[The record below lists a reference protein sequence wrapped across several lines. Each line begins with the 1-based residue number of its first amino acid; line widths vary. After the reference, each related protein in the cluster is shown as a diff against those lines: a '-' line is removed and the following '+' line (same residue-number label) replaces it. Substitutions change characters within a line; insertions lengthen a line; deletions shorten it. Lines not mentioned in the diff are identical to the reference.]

1 MKRESLYFTA
11 PGRVEVRH
19 EELPGPGP
27 GEALVRSIVSSLSA
41 GTEMHFFRGDLPSGT
56 SLDLSI
62 PSLNGTARY
71 PFKYGYSVVG
81 RVEAL
86 GEGVPGDWMGRTV
99 LSLHPHESRFA
110 APLNELVPVPED
122 IGAEEATFLPNME
135 TAVNLVQDGGP
146 SIGEDVFVLGQGVV
160 GLLTTALLSRM
171 PLGQLVTVD
180 PHERRRQLSLQMGA
194 HGSHPSSLGAKA
206 LLGLAGLGGRGA
218 DLVYEVSGNPA
229 ALGTAVDLAGFGG
242 RVVVGSWYGG
252 RRAEVG
258 LGSHFHR
265 DRVRISSSQV
275 STVAPGLAGRW
286 DKARRLGL
294 AWEMLRRVRPGG
306 LVTHRLPFLQ
316 AQEAYELLGSARDE
330 VLQVVLEYGGGD

>member
-19 EELPGPGP
+19 EEMQGPRP

-56 SLDLSI
+56 TLDVSI
-62 PSLNGTARY
+62 PSLNHAAMY

-86 GEGVPGDWMGRTV
+86 GEAVPGDWMGRTV
-99 LSLHPHESRFA
+99 LSFHPHESRFT
-110 APLNELVPVPED
+110 APLPELVPVPED

-135 TAVNLVQDGGP
+135 TAVNLLQDGDP

-160 GLLTTALLSRM
+160 GLLTTSLLSRM
-171 PLGQLVTVD
+171 PLGRLVTVD
-180 PHERRRQLSLQMGA
+180 PHERRRRLSIQMGA
-194 HGSHPSSLGAKA
+194 HASHPASLDAKA
-206 LLGLAGLGGRGA
+206 LLGLVGLEGRGA

-229 ALGTAVDLAGFGG
+229 ALGTAVDLAGFSG
-242 RVVVGSWYGG
+242 RVVVGSLYGA
-252 RRAEVG
+252 RSAPIA

-286 DKARRLGL
+286 DKARRLAL
-294 AWEMLRRVRPGG
+294 AWEMLRRVRPGR
-306 LVTHRLPFLQ
+306 LVTHRLPFLR
-316 AQEAYELLGSARDE
+316 AQEAYGLLDSSRDE
-330 VLQVVLEYGGGD
+330 VLQVVLEYGGGG

>member
-1 MKRESLYFTA
+1 MPKPR
-11 PGRVEVRH
+11 
-19 EELPGPGP
+19 P
-27 GEALVRSIVSSLSA
+27 GEALVRSIVSSISA

-62 PSLNGTARY
+62 PSLSMTTTY

-86 GEGVPGDWMGRTV
+86 GEDVPGEWGGRTV
-99 LSLHPHESRFA
+99 LSFHPHESRFA
-110 APLNELVPVPED
+110 APISELLPVPD
-122 IGAEEATFLPNME
+122 GIGAEEATFLPNME
-135 TAVNLVQDGGP
+135 TAVNLLQDGNP
-146 SIGEDVFVLGQGVV
+146 SIGEDVFVIGQGVV
-160 GLLTTALLSRM
+160 GLLTTALLSRL
-171 PLGQLVTVD
+171 PLGMLATVD
-180 PHERRRQLSLQMGA
+180 PHERRRHLSLEMGA
-194 HGSHPSSLGAKA
+194 RSSQPASLGGEA
-206 LLGLAGLGGRGA
+206 LLRLVGLEARRA

-229 ALGTAVDLAGFGG
+229 ALGTAVELAGFGG
-242 RVVVGSWYGG
+242 RVVVGSWYGA
-252 RRAEVG
+252 RRATIG

-294 AWEMLRRVRPGG
+294 AWEMLRRVRPGR

-316 AQEAYELLGSARDE
+316 AQEAYALLGSARDE